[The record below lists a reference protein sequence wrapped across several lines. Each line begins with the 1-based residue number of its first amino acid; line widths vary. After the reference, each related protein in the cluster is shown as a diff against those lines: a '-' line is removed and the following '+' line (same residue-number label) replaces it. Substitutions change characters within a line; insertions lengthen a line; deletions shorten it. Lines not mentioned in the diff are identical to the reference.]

1 MSKPCG
7 RCCKFLWLF
16 QKSWTLKAVN
26 PFPTGHGRNQPIYER
41 HVTKSGR
48 NRVNEITSP
57 VLNPQSR
64 LSRYNLAFYP
74 ILNNSFWLV
83 QRLNWFDKISEFEI
97 TMSSTLSEQSLNLM
111 IFSSVFHC
119 IEDGKL
125 KNILWKWDMCSSP
138 KVCWIQ
144 SYAIKSPP

>member
-1 MSKPCG
+1 MGGISPY
-7 RCCKFLWLF
+7 
-16 QKSWTLKAVN
+16 T
-26 PFPTGHGRNQPIYER
+26 YER

-74 ILNNSFWLV
+74 ILNDSFWLV
-83 QRLNWFDKISEFEI
+83 QRLNGFDKISEFEI

-111 IFSSVFHC
+111 IFLSVFHC

-138 KVCWIQ
+138 KVCWINIVARLFIMQ
-144 SYAIKSPP
+144 KNPTNIHFYQIDF